1 MGEKKTKL
9 IKRGGV
15 VVALLAAAILMGSVN
30 FNRNEAE
37 ASPSPSD
44 KAPAAEKIAAPPP
57 ASDTAPA
64 PEAAGEPEA

>member
-37 ASPSPSD
+37 ASPTPSD
-44 KAPAAEKIAAPPP
+44 KAPPP
-57 ASDTAPA
+57 ANDPAPA